1 MRTSRPPSLTA
12 EICPPHTDACLP
24 PFMHLQ
30 RTETQPAVLSLT
42 RVPTCSSVLWWLA
55 ENSRGHYGC
64 HVRPVLKI
72 RSQFIG
78 SRGYRWST
86 DRLVKQPAHLYTHVT
101 QTRVLDSW
109 KHRMN
114 ELSPAL
120 EKLLTQQTDWI
131 RREQTD
137 KQVKDV
143 LEKLLVSFLNSDIF
157 LCLPQS
163 EKPDASL
170 RKCRLSF
177 AWREERLASSIGWEP

>member
-1 MRTSRPPSLTA
+1 
-12 EICPPHTDACLP
+12 
-24 PFMHLQ
+24 
-30 RTETQPAVLSLT
+30 
-42 RVPTCSSVLWWLA
+42 
-55 ENSRGHYGC
+55 
-64 HVRPVLKI
+64 
-72 RSQFIG
+72 
-78 SRGYRWST
+78 
-86 DRLVKQPAHLYTHVT
+86 
-101 QTRVLDSW
+101 
-109 KHRMN
+109 MN

-177 AWREERLASSIGWEP
+177 A